1 MMDMF
6 SLKDRVVAVIG
17 SGSGIGQ
24 AVAEATAAQGAHTVC
39 LDLNREAAE
48 ATAARIAAAGG
59 QASAQRIDLA
69 DEADVRTRLSEL
81 AAQHGRLDGLVCT
94 PAVNVRKPLLQYT
107 MPEFDKVVGLNLRAN
122 FVALQAAGQIM
133 TAQGHGSIVLFS
145 SIRAVSTEPGQSV
158 YAMTK
163 AGIIQLAKT
172 AATEWAKHGVRVNV
186 VGPGVVETPLTAG
199 IKNDPD
205 WYNAYA
211 AKTPM
216 NRWAQPGEMAGP
228 AVFLLS
234 EAASYI
240 TGTVI
245 FSDGG
250 WLAADGRF
258 TPKGM

>member
-48 ATAARIAAAGG
+48 ATAGRIAAAGG
-59 QASAQRIDLA
+59 HASAQRIDLA
-69 DEADVRTRLSEL
+69 ADADVRTCL
-81 AAQHGRLDGLVCT
+81 AGIATQHGRLDGMVCT
-94 PAVNVRKPLLQYT
+94 PAVNVRKPLLQYS

-133 TAQGHGSIVLFS
+133 TGQGHGSIVLFS
-145 SIRAVSTEPGQSV
+145 SIRAMSTEPGQSV

-172 AATEWAKHGVRVNV
+172 AATEWAKYGVRVNV

-211 AKTPM
+211 AKNPM

-245 FSDGG
+245 FADGG